1 MENRKKLLEE
11 IKKCSTREEL
21 NGLLTQNS
29 VSLPLSVLEHVT
41 GGTKVDGG
49 YVCDY
54 CNQYFDGNVKGYFDI
69 VYHYVAEH

>member
-11 IKKCSTREEL
+11 IKKCKTHDEL
-21 NGLLTQNS
+21 NGLLAKS
-29 VSLPLSVLEHVT
+29 CISLPPEALEHVT
-41 GGTKVDGG
+41 GGIKVDGG
-49 YVCDY
+49 YACAY